1 MEPLVIKKTRVSP
14 EVNFDNNTG
23 VLSLKGMSLME
34 NPFEFYEPLIK
45 WLVEY
50 VKAPAEKTVFNFR
63 LIYFNSASMVNV
75 SRILRL
81 LSNMHAQGRDV
92 VVRWYYDE
100 HDPNIM
106 DYGKELEEL
115 YKVPFELVV
124 IKK

>member
-1 MEPLVIKKTRVSP
+1 
-14 EVNFDNNTG
+14 
-23 VLSLKGMSLME
+23 ME

-45 WLVEY
+45 WLEEY
-50 VKAPAEKTVFNFR
+50 VKSPAEKTVFNFR
-63 LIYFNSASMVNV
+63 LIYFNSASMVNI

-81 LSNMHAQGRDV
+81 LSNMYAQGRDV
-92 VVRWYYDE
+92 IVRWYYDE

-115 YKVPFELVV
+115 YKIPFELVV